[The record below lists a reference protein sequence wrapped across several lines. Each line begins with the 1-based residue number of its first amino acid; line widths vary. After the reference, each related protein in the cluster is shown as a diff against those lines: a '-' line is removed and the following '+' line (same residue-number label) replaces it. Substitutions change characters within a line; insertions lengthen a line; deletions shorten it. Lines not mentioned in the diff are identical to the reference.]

1 MTGNAGNTKAR
12 FREGGGTPHAEF
24 SAIMDSF
31 AVGTVHTQAV
41 RRGLQMTQLAKLLH
55 RMKNSESSWY

>member
-41 RRGLQMTQLAKLLH
+41 
-55 RMKNSESSWY
+55 